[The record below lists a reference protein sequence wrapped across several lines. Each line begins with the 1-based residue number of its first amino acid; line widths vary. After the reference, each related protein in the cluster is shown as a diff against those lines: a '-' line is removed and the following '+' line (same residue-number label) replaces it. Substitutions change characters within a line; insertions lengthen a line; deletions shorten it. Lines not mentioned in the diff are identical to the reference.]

1 MQARVLAVLIALISS
16 SAFAQTPASS
26 FLTTPLG
33 HEVTA
38 HVGGYNYVEPGALKI
53 SIHGVKVGGGYTGAW
68 SLSPRHWFVKADA
81 RGSVGSASYDG
92 WCAPYLITPDSTSPN
107 GYAFDIGD
115 YSPCSES
122 GDRDWYLEGRAL
134 FGKDFVGGK
143 WGVSP
148 ETGLGIRHLS
158 NGVEGV
164 PGFRKD
170 NYLYVPF
177 GMTARTR
184 LTSHSGLSLNVE
196 YDQLLR
202 GWQNT
207 YESKLGG
214 GIISATSTAP
224 AFTIVGFSDLGF
236 TQHQGW
242 ALRASAKYQV
252 NRRWSIEP
260 SYVHWHVSD
269 SPVSVGTVTFT
280 VNGVTA
286 HQQFGALEPNNYTND
301 FVVKLGYRF

>member
-1 MQARVLAVLIALISS
+1 MQARILAVLIALVSS
-16 SAFAQTPASS
+16 SAFAQT
-26 FLTTPLG
+26 LTTPIG
-33 HEVTA
+33 HEVTV
-38 HVGGYNYVEPGALKI
+38 HIGSYNYGEPGDLSI
-53 SIHGVKVGGGYTGAW
+53 SIHGVKAGGGYTGAW
-68 SLSPRHWFVKADA
+68 ALSPRHWFVKADA
-81 RGSVGSASYDG
+81 RGSAGHARYDG

-122 GDRDWYLEGRAL
+122 GDRDWYLEGRTL
-134 FGKDFVGGK
+134 VGKDFVGGK

-164 PGFRKD
+164 PGFRTD

-177 GMTARTR
+177 GATARTR
-184 LTSHSGLSLNVE
+184 LTPQSGLSLNLE
-196 YDQLLR
+196 YDRLLR

-207 YESKLGG
+207 YQSKLGG
-214 GIISATSTAP
+214 GIVPATATAP
-224 AFTIVGFSDLGF
+224 AFTIESFSDLDF
-236 TQHQGW
+236 AQHQGW
-242 ALRASAKYQV
+242 ALRASAKYQM

-260 SYVHWHVSD
+260 SYVYWHVST

-280 VNGVTA
+280 VNAVTVG
-286 HQQFGALEPNNYTND
+286 QQFGAREPDNYTRE
-301 FVVKLGYRF
+301 FLVKLGWRF